1 MKAAHETE
9 EEKCHKQKKNKF
21 KVKLKQVFNQNI
33 EWVKKKKVI
42 LQFHRTAKNR

>member
-9 EEKCHKQKKNKF
+9 EEKCHKQKKKNKF

-33 EWVKKKKVI
+33 E
-42 LQFHRTAKNR
+42 